1 VPVDDVAAGFELG
14 LDGIQKLNSPSLSAF
29 ARWLSRI
36 LVWNAA
42 HVIFVDYQALVC
54 LVPSFV
60 AAAFFDDLVDGEV
73 VQASVLR

>member
-1 VPVDDVAAGFELG
+1 MSASTRLPSRELVRTVAY
-14 LDGIQKLNSPSLSAF
+14 
-29 ARWLSRI
+29 
-36 LVWNAA
+36 V
-42 HVIFVDYQALVC
+42 VFVDYPALVF